1 MTLND
6 LEKLALFQTNNDFDD
21 LSEFSPAITQYI
33 NEGYDR
39 LTMAYDRLHLG
50 EQKEDGTTPYTKLSN
65 GTDAVTLPD
74 WMHRAIADYATYMLY
89 RNGNA
94 LKQNRGIPFY
104 QMFEQVRQKAE
115 WDGKNKNAAHFYNL
129 YSNSHPQ

>member
-6 LEKLALFQTNNDFDD
+6 LQKQALFQTNNDFDD
-21 LSEFSPAITQYI
+21 LDEFSPAITLYI

-39 LTMAYDRLHLG
+39 LTMAYAKLHLDQ
-50 EQKEDGTTPYTKLSN
+50 EAEDGSTPYSTLSAAS
-65 GTDAVTLPD
+65 DEVELPE

-94 LKQNRGIPFY
+94 LKQNRGLPFY
-104 QMFEQVRQKAE
+104 QMFEQIRMKAE
-115 WDGKNKNAAHFYNL
+115 WEGSGNGKNVHFYNL
-129 YSNSHPQ
+129 YTP